1 MQAAEEK
8 INQERLRLAYE
19 EQKNCNENT
28 RNLEE
33 KQEKKKSQQ
42 IRFDIEN
49 RMRREDEM
57 KKNEINIQ
65 RQKESRRQ
73 EIEARK
79 MEEIRRQEEEIK
91 RLEQLKEQEIKRYE
105 QIMQQEA
112 DLSICKQVS
121 KKEEKVAI
129 SSTQVVINPEKVE
142 QVSVENSSL

>member
-1 MQAAEEK
+1 
-8 INQERLRLAYE
+8 
-19 EQKNCNENT
+19 
-28 RNLEE
+28 
-33 KQEKKKSQQ
+33 
-42 IRFDIEN
+42 
-49 RMRREDEM
+49 M

-65 RQKESRRQ
+65 RQKEIRRQ

-121 KKEEKVAI
+121 KRKEKAAI
-129 SSTQVVINPEKVE
+129 VPPQVVINPEKDE
-142 QVSVENSSL
+142 QVSVENSSLQQTFDKISDTQLPLDLRKGLIGKIAESKDSFFKQASTNRSAIEKEKTLQELEE